1 MNSGNE
7 QDAQSNMQES
17 GNLTQQLMLHRISN
31 RIRQSLEI
39 QEILSAT
46 VAEARLFLGTDRVKI
61 YQFQPDNHG
70 LVIAESICENRLPSL
85 LGLHF
90 PADDLPPYARELYL
104 NARQRTII
112 DLDSYE
118 IGISPLDCVETGEL
132 LENQDIRYR
141 PVDPC
146 HREYMN
152 AMGVKSSV
160 VVPIVIEATN
170 SGQAALA
177 DASSN
182 KYLWGLLV
190 SHHSQARVVTEEEL
204 LFIQSVVDQVSIA
217 ISQSIL
223 LERVREQ
230 AKQEAQ
236 INRITTLLYTTPT
249 VQLKAALEEVVNVF
263 EGSGGRLYLC
273 SQNHTQK
280 AEIYVCGT
288 QPQPIDHKTGR
299 PIEENI
305 LWQKY
310 LKSVVTKID
319 EQEST
324 NIANKPW
331 SVQWM
336 RAMYALKEVPPI
348 LEIETDIWA
357 IADIYKEPLLRTLAF
372 AFEATQIR
380 GVLIIPLYFGQEV
393 LGSLSIFR
401 DEVEQKLTWA
411 GYHQPDT
418 RQLSPRKS
426 FEAWQQI
433 KKGQAQAWTEANIR
447 LAQAMSE
454 RFSSAVKQYQLYS
467 QVQVLNANL
476 EQQVQLRTL
485 ELQQSTIVADQKRTL
500 AEKLA
505 KDLSIFAEQQQTLM
519 GVITKIR
526 ESLDLGKIFKA
537 TTQEVRQLLNADR
550 VGVFRFEP
558 DSDFTIGE
566 IISEDVR
573 PGYASGIGIPIRDD
587 CFRNQIREQSEKKS
601 YALDDIDAVQL
612 APCYVATLAQ
622 FQIKA
627 YLIAPLFI
635 GEKLWGL
642 LCIHQCSGAR
652 HWGRKEK
659 EFITQIATQLGV
671 AIQQAELL
679 EQAEN
684 MKTAADAANQ
694 AKSEFLAS
702 MSHELR
708 TPLNAILGMSQG
720 LHENIFGE
728 LNPLQKKAIATI
740 ESSGQHLLALINDIL
755 DLAKIESGKVELQI
769 APVSIH
775 QLCSS
780 SMSFVKQIALSKN
793 IELNLD
799 IPCDVDDIAL
809 DELRTRQILINLL
822 SNAVKF
828 TPLGGAV
835 TLKVWLEGV
844 EETREQ
850 GAESNAVLGFAQV
863 EQLQKRAGD
872 TPPSCPL
879 IPDPHLP
886 SPQIKFSVSDTGIG
900 IAPADIPK
908 LFQSFVQL
916 DSSLN
921 RQYAG
926 TGLGL
931 SLVNRLVELQHGS
944 IDVVS
949 NVGEGSCFTVSLP
962 YFPLA
967 EREYQ
972 TLQPQTT
979 SQKKQSTP
987 VPSSPPA
994 DYLPQ
999 QFLILLAEDNQAN
1012 IDTFSAYL
1020 TAQGYE
1026 LIIAKN
1032 GQEAVNLAQ
1041 QYKPEIILMDIQMPG
1056 IDGLEAIQRIR
1067 SISELAQVPIIA
1079 LTALAM
1085 PGDREKC
1092 LAAGANEYLAKPV
1105 QLKELQATID
1115 QFLVIRNTSAT
1126 LSTSS

>member
-1 MNSGNE
+1 MAFPMNSANE
-7 QDAQSNMQES
+7 QDAQSSIQES

-31 RIRQSLEI
+31 RIRQSLEL

-46 VAEARLFLGTDRVKI
+46 VAEVRLFLGTDRVKI
-61 YQFQPDNHG
+61 YQFQPDGHG
-70 LVIAESICENRLPSL
+70 LVIAESIGENRLPSL
-85 LGLHF
+85 LDLHF
-90 PADDLPPYARELYL
+90 PTDDIPPYARELYL

-112 DLDSYE
+112 DLDSHQ
-118 IGISPLDCVETGEL
+118 IGVSPLDCVETGEL

-177 DASSN
+177 DVPSN

-263 EGSGGRLYLC
+263 QGSGGRLYLS
-273 SQNHTQK
+273 SQKTTQK
-280 AEIYVCGT
+280 AEIYICGT
-288 QPQPIDHKTGR
+288 QPQPLDQGTGR

-305 LWQKY
+305 LWQNY

-319 EQEST
+319 DQGST
-324 NIANKPW
+324 NIARKPW

-336 RAMYALKEVPPI
+336 RAMYALKELPPT

-380 GVLIIPLYFGQEV
+380 GLLIIPLYFGQEL

-401 DEVEQKLTWA
+401 DEVEQKLIWA

-454 RFSSAVKQYQLYS
+454 RFSSAVKQYQLYN

-505 KDLSIFAEQQQTLM
+505 KDLSVFAEQQQTLM

-526 ESLDLGKIFKA
+526 ESLDLSKIFKA

-558 DSDFTIGE
+558 DSDFRLGE

-573 PGYASGIGIPIRDD
+573 PGYTSGIGIPIRDD
-587 CFRNQIREQSEKKS
+587 CFRTQLTQQSEKKS
-601 YALDDIDAVQL
+601 YALDDINAAEL

-642 LCIHQCSGAR
+642 LSIHQCSSAR

-671 AIQQAELL
+671 AIQQAKLL

-708 TPLNAILGMSQG
+708 TPLNAILGMSEG
-720 LHENIFGE
+720 LQENIFGE

-775 QLCSS
+775 HLCSS
-780 SMSFVKQIALSKN
+780 SMSFVKQIAISKN

-799 IPCDVDDIAL
+799 IPYDFDDIAL

-828 TPLGGAV
+828 TPLGGSV
-835 TLKVWLEGV
+835 TLTVWLEEV
-844 EETREQ
+844 EQAREQ
-850 GAESNAVLGFAQV
+850 GGER
-863 EQLQKRAGD
+863 KGD
-872 TPPSCPL
+872 TPPSCTL
-879 IPDPHLP
+879 IPIPNPP

-931 SLVNRLVELQHGS
+931 SLVSRLVELQHGS
-944 IDVVS
+944 IDVLS
-949 NVGEGSCFTVSLP
+949 TVGEGSCFTVTLP
-962 YFPLA
+962 YFPIA
-967 EREYQ
+967 QREQPQ
-972 TLQPQTT
+972 TLKPETT

-987 VPSSPPA
+987 VVSSPPTN
-994 DYLPQ
+994 DLPQ
-999 QFLILLAEDNQAN
+999 QLLILLAEDNQAN

-1020 TAQGYE
+1020 TVRGYQV
-1026 LIIAKN
+1026 IIAKN
-1032 GQEAVNLAQ
+1032 GQEAINLAQ
-1041 QYKPEIILMDIQMPG
+1041 QYKPQIILMDIQMPG

-1067 SISELAQVPIIA
+1067 NISELAQVPIIA

-1115 QFLVIRNTSAT
+1115 QFLVIRNS
-1126 LSTSS
+1126 